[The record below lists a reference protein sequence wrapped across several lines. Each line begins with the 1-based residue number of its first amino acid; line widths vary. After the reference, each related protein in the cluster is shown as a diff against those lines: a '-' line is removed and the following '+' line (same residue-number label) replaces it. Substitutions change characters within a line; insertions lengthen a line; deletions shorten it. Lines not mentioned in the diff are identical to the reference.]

1 MNLKTYR
8 ARSMAAALAE
18 VKKDLGKEA
27 VILHTRAYQVGG
39 VLGVGGHQEY
49 EITAADSAV
58 ARGPGIK
65 AAVPSNSL
73 AASRV
78 STPTQA
84 EEFTPAGFST
94 IGASNVAA
102 RSTAVAEAPPERMT
116 EESDDRG
123 IIVTRVQPQAPSR
136 VGGGSGGNGGGG
148 GGGGGASHPLA
159 TRVKPAPT
167 DDAAMHALRDE
178 LGSIRRMVGQIL
190 TQSRSTA
197 PFGGLSLVG
206 LGEPL
211 LDLSMRLQDSGV
223 RPEIGESLIGKV
235 RDELSPDELA
245 DRDITRVCLVRH
257 LSAMLPCVGTMT
269 KGGLRTTTSEGV
281 ATTRPLTIALVGPTG
296 VGKTTTIAKLAAAY
310 KLRHGQSVGL
320 VTSDTYRIAAVEQ
333 LRTYASIINIP
344 LKVAMTPEEVR
355 TACDGLSECGVI
367 LIDTAGRS
375 QHDSQRVEELAS
387 FIRAAQPHET
397 HLVLSA
403 GQAEAVQVSAAE
415 RFAAL
420 SPTSLMFTKLDEA
433 VSFGSLVNVVAKVG
447 LRLSYLTTGQ
457 EVPDHIELAQGE
469 RLARLVVEGE
479 LRG

>member
-8 ARSMAAALAE
+8 ARSMAAALSE
-18 VKKDLGKEA
+18 VKKDLGKDA
-27 VILHTRAYQVGG
+27 VILHTRAYHVGG

-49 EITAADSAV
+49 EITAADSQV
-58 ARGPGIK
+58 ARGPTIK
-65 AAVPSNSL
+65 PSAPTVSPL

-84 EEFTPAGFST
+84 EEFTPAGFSA
-94 IGASNVAA
+94 IGAARVA
-102 RSTAVAEAPPERMT
+102 TVAEAPAST
-116 EESDDRG
+116 EEDDRG
-123 IIVTRVQPQAPSR
+123 LIVTRVQPPPAPKPAHP
-136 VGGGSGGNGGGG
+136 GSGG
-148 GGGGGASHPLA
+148 ATHPLA

-167 DDAAMHALRDE
+167 DDAAVAALRDE

-190 TQSRSTA
+190 TQSRTTTA
-197 PFGGLSLVG
+197 FGGAVSLVG

-211 LDLSMRLQDSGV
+211 LDLSMRLHDAGV
-223 RPEIGESLIGKV
+223 RPELGEDLIGRV
-235 RDELSPDELA
+235 RDELSPVELA
-245 DRDITRVCLVRH
+245 DRDITRACLIRH
-257 LSAMLPCVGTMT
+257 LAAMIPCVGSMT
-269 KGGLRTTTSEGV
+269 KGGLRPTAADGTTTV
-281 ATTRPLTIALVGPTG
+281 RPLTIALVGPTG

-344 LKVAMTPEEVR
+344 LKVGMTPEEVR
-355 TACDGLSECGVI
+355 AACDSLSDCGVI

-387 FIRAAQPHET
+387 FIHAAQPHET

-403 GQAEAVQVSAAE
+403 GQAEAVQLSAAE
-415 RFAAL
+415 RFASIRPTAL
-420 SPTSLMFTKLDEA
+420 AITKLDEA
-433 VSFGSLVNVVAKVG
+433 VSFGALVNVVSKIG
-447 LRLSYLTTGQ
+447 LRVSYLTTGQ
-457 EVPDHIELAQGE
+457 EVPDHMELAKSE
-469 RLARLVVEGE
+469 RLARLVVDGE

>member
-39 VLGVGGHQEY
+39 MLGVGGHQEY

-65 AAVPSNSL
+65 AAATSNGL

-78 STPTQA
+78 SMPTQA
-84 EEFTPAGFST
+84 EEFTPAGFSA

-102 RSTAVAEAPPERMT
+102 RAAAVAEAPTRES
-116 EESDDRG
+116 EASDDRG
-123 IIVTRVQPQAPSR
+123 IIVTRVQVPASTK
-136 VGGGSGGNGGGG
+136 VAGGGQGGS
-148 GGGGGASHPLA
+148 GGASHPLA

-197 PFGGLSLVG
+197 PFGGISLVG

-211 LDLSMRLQDSGV
+211 LDLSMRLQDAGV

-257 LSAMLPCVGTMT
+257 LSAMLPCIGTMT
-269 KGGLRTTTSEGV
+269 KGGPRTTAHEGM

-355 TACDGLSECGVI
+355 TACDSLSECGVI

-375 QHDSQRVEELAS
+375 QNDSQRVEELAS

-403 GQAEAVQVSAAE
+403 GQAEAVQQSAAE
-415 RFAAL
+415 RFAGL
-420 SPTSLMFTKLDEA
+420 GPTSLVFTKLDEA
-433 VSFGSLVNVVAKVG
+433 VSFGALVNVVAKVG

>member
-18 VKKDLGKEA
+18 VKKDLGKDA

-58 ARGPGIK
+58 ARGPSIRSTQ
-65 AAVPSNSL
+65 APL
-73 AASRV
+73 TASRV
-78 STPTQA
+78 MVPTQA
-84 EEFTPAGFST
+84 EEFTPAGYSS
-94 IGASNVAA
+94 IGGGKV
-102 RSTAVAEAPPERMT
+102 AVAEAPAAPAVAE
-116 EESDDRG
+116 DDRG
-123 IIVTRVQPQAPSR
+123 IIVTKVRPEPPVKTPAG
-136 VGGGSGGNGGGG
+136 GGGSGN
-148 GGGGGASHPLA
+148 PLA

-190 TQSRSTA
+190 TQSRATV
-197 PFGGLSLVG
+197 PFGGLGASLMG

-211 LDLSMRLQDSGV
+211 LDLSMRLQDTGV
-223 RPEIGESLIGKV
+223 RPEVGEALIGRV
-235 RDELSPDELA
+235 RDELSPSELA
-245 DRDITRVCLVRH
+245 DRDITRACVIRH
-257 LSAMLPCVGTMT
+257 VAAMIPCVGAVS
-269 KGGLRTTTSEGV
+269 KGGNRTTTVDGV
-281 ATTRPLTIALVGPTG
+281 TTTRPLTIALVGPTG

-310 KLRHGQSVGL
+310 KLRHGQAVGL

-333 LRTYASIINIP
+333 LRTYAGIINVP
-344 LKVAMTPEEVR
+344 LRVGMTPEEVGA
-355 TACDGLSECGVI
+355 ACAGLSECGVI

-375 QHDSQRVEELAS
+375 QHDSPRVEELGA

-403 GQAEAVQVSAAE
+403 GQAEAVQLSAAE

-420 SPTSLMFTKLDEA
+420 RPTALMFTKLDEA
-433 VSFGSLVNVVAKVG
+433 VEHGCIVNVASRVG
-447 LRLSYLTTGQ
+447 LRVSYVTTGQ
-457 EVPDHIELAQGE
+457 EVPDHIELAQSE

-479 LRG
+479 VRG

>member
-18 VKKDLGKEA
+18 VKKDLGKQA

-49 EITAADSAV
+49 EITAADSEV

-65 AAVPSNSL
+65 AATPSNSL

-84 EEFTPAGFST
+84 EEFTPAGFSA
-94 IGASNVAA
+94 IGASNVAG
-102 RSTAVAEAPPERMT
+102 RSAAVAEAPATRSVD
-116 EESDDRG
+116 ESDDRG
-123 IIVTRVQPQAPSR
+123 IIVTRVQPPAAPK
-136 VGGGSGGNGGGG
+136 VGGGAPGGS
-148 GGGGGASHPLA
+148 GGASHPLA

-190 TQSRSTA
+190 TQSRATA
-197 PFGGLSLVG
+197 PFGGISLVG

-211 LDLSMRLQDSGV
+211 LDLSMRLQDAGV

-257 LSAMLPCVGTMT
+257 LAAMLACVGVMT
-269 KGGLRTTTSEGV
+269 KGGPRTTANEGV

-344 LKVAMTPEEVR
+344 LKVAMTPDEVR
-355 TACDGLSECGVI
+355 TACESLSECGVI

-375 QHDSQRVEELAS
+375 QHDSQRVEELGS

-403 GQAEAVQVSAAE
+403 GQAEAVQMSAAE

-420 SPTSLMFTKLDEA
+420 GPTSLMFTKLDEA

>member
-39 VLGVGGHQEY
+39 MLGVGGHQEY
-49 EITAADSAV
+49 EITAADSNG
-58 ARGPGIK
+58 ARGPTIK
-65 AAVPSNSL
+65 QAPANALSNTL

-78 STPTQA
+78 ATPTQA
-84 EEFTPAGFST
+84 EEFTPAGYSS
-94 IGASNVAA
+94 IGASRVA
-102 RSTAVAEAPPERMT
+102 AVAEAPRADEN
-116 EESDDRG
+116 DRG
-123 IIVTRVQPQAPSR
+123 IIVTKAPQAKPAKPTATP
-136 VGGGSGGNGGGG
+136 GGNG
-148 GGGGGASHPLA
+148 ATNPLA
-159 TRVKPAPT
+159 TRVAPAPT
-167 DDAAMHALRDE
+167 DDSAMTALRDE

-197 PFGGLSLVG
+197 PFGGVSMIG

-211 LDLSMRLQDSGV
+211 LDLSMRLQDAGV
-223 RPEIGESLIGKV
+223 RPETAEALIGKV
-235 RDELSPDELA
+235 RDELAPDELA
-245 DRDITRVCLVRH
+245 DRDITRACLIRR
-257 LSAMLPCVGTMT
+257 LAATLPCVGSMT
-269 KGGLRTTTSEGV
+269 KGGPRTTTTEGV
-281 ATTRPLTIALVGPTG
+281 AVTRPLTIALVGPTG
-296 VGKTTTIAKLAAAY
+296 VGKTTSIAKLAAAY

-333 LRTYASIINIP
+333 LRTYAGIINVP

-355 TACDGLSECGVI
+355 GACDSLEGCGVI

-375 QHDSQRVEELAS
+375 QHDTQRVEELAAFVKS
-387 FIRAAQPHET
+387 AEPHET

-403 GQAEAVQVSAAE
+403 GQAEAVQLSAAE

-433 VSFGSLVNVVAKVG
+433 VSFGSLVNVANKVG

-457 EVPDHIELAQGE
+457 EVPDHIELAQSE